1 MAETPQFTLDK
12 LNKRQ
17 LASKFGIAFST
28 LKRNQELN
36 DLLTDILKRARRGET
51 ITDADIDLAIENTT
65 WFRNNLDE
73 YKQAERARA
82 QYSPELFNDLMDRK
96 AEDII
101 EQYER
106 EGAEIDFDTAR
117 KYAEQLF
124 YGSGRN
130 EAGEL
135 EFFNEEWLG
144 EQIADSIDFDKTKTI
159 NGIEVYDLEGTA
171 AENAELLYKY
181 AYDYGIDSSM
191 TNQTFTSWFQKSLR
205 GVMDGSLEQGA
216 IEQEMRDL
224 AMSKFPGLSKQLQR
238 GLTVREAADPYLR
251 TIQDEL
257 ELGEVDLN
265 DNLVQAI
272 LNNVDG
278 DGNFKPVSLY
288 DARLRARKDPRWQ
301 RTFQAKTEYTDIAQ
315 QIARDFGFLG

>member
-1 MAETPQFTLDK
+1 MSEAPQFTLDK
-12 LNKRQ
+12 LNRRQ
-17 LASKFGIAFST
+17 LASKFGIASAT

-36 DLLTDILKRARRGET
+36 DLLMGILERARAGET

-73 YKQAERARA
+73 FKQAERSRA
-82 QYSPELFNDLMDRK
+82 QYSPELFEDLMNRK
-96 AEDII
+96 ADDII
-101 EQYER
+101 ERYER
-106 EGAEIDFDTAR
+106 EGAEIDPATAR

-130 EAGEL
+130 ADGEL

-144 EQIADSIDFDKTKTI
+144 EQIADSIDFDKTKMI

-171 AENAELLYKY
+171 AENAELLYQY

-205 GVMDGSLEQGA
+205 GVMDGSLQQNA

-224 AMSKFPGLSKQLQR
+224 SLSKFPGLAPQLKR
-238 GLTVREAADPYLR
+238 GLSVREAADPYLR
-251 TIQDEL
+251 TLQDEL
-257 ELGEVDLN
+257 ELGEIDLN
-265 DNLVQAI
+265 DNLVQSV

-278 DGNFKPVSLY
+278 EGNFKPVNLY

-301 RTFQAKTEYTDIAQ
+301 RTMQAKTEYTDIASR
-315 QIARDFGFLG
+315 IARDFGFLG